1 MGKDY
6 SVKWFR
12 NGMDIQQF
20 GYYILHKRLF
30 GTDAHEVVCQS
41 FLAEADLFS
50 MATIFKPNICR
61 AA

>member
-1 MGKDY
+1 
-6 SVKWFR
+6 
-12 NGMDIQQF
+12 MDIQLF
-20 GYYILHKRLF
+20 GYYILYKRLF
-30 GTDAHEVVCQS
+30 GTDALEVVCQS